1 MEESKVYP
9 ISEWR
14 GRRYGHLTIIDYK
27 DAHFICK
34 CDCGNIKVTKP
45 SFLFNRKVTCCGLKC
60 IYHKEQFD
68 GHSKERLYGIWRGML
83 RRCYTPGTYTAKY
96 YYDRGIRV
104 CDEWRKDYTAF
115 RDWALS
121 NGYRDDLTID
131 RIDFDGNYEP
141 SNCRWAT
148 YKQQVENQH
157 PRYTFTERRKYN
169 VRTLY
174 EVDGEIKTLSEWADI
189 SGFEIPTLRYR
200 VRVKGMTMK
209 EAIYTPKDPRGRK
222 LNEKEGLESEH
233 V

>member
-45 SFLFNRKVTCCGLKC
+45 SFLFNKKMTCCGIKC
-60 IYHKEQFD
+60 VHHQEQYD
-68 GHSKERLYGIWRGML
+68 GRSKTRLFRTWQGML
-83 RRCYTPGTYTAKY
+83 QRCYNPNASSAKY
-96 YYDRGIRV
+96 YYDRGIKV
-104 CDEWRKDYTAF
+104 CDEWRKDFAAF
-115 RDWALS
+115 REWALA

-148 YKQQVENQH
+148 HKEQNSHLRPQEPRLLEIRGERKHISVWAKEQGMTVEA
-157 PRYTFTERRKYN
+157 
-169 VRTLY
+169 
-174 EVDGEIKTLSEWADI
+174 I
-189 SGFEIPTLRYR
+189 RYR
-200 VRVKGMTMK
+200 VRRKGMTWE
-209 EAIYTPKDPRGRK
+209 EAILTPKDPRGRK
-222 LNEKEGLESEH
+222 KKEIEGTENEH